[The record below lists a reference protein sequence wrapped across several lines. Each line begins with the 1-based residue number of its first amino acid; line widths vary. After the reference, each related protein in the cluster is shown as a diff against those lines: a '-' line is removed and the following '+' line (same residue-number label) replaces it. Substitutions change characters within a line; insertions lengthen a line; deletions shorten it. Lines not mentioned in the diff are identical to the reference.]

1 MWGILYMGEGYY
13 LGLDVGTNSVGM
25 AVTDTNYNL
34 CKYKGEPMWTSHVF
48 DGGELNEE
56 RRRHRTARRRL
67 NRRQQRVKLTQ
78 EIFAKEISKVD
89 ERFFIRLQESAL
101 YREDTSEN
109 DTYTIFVDEEY
120 TDIQYYKD
128 YPTIHHLLFELM
140 NSKEKHDVRL
150 VYLAISWLMAHR
162 GHFLSE
168 VSKNNME
175 QVLDFDLVY
184 DRFME
189 EVGEDKP
196 WETDKG
202 EFQKVLLEKKKITE
216 KEKLFYEL
224 LYDGKKP
231 KDKEEDEISKVAIIK
246 LLSGGK
252 VDLGALFLKKEYAEK
267 ISISLHMPQ
276 EDFEG
281 VLASLDEEAD
291 IIISM
296 KNLFDWAMLKD
307 VLAGKKCLSEAKIGV
322 YEQHKQ
328 DLKNLKLFVKK
339 YLPDQYRKIFKE
351 AGTDNYVAYSYQ
363 LSSVKEV
370 DQCKKKASKEVFCD
384 YIKKIVKNVQCDKE
398 DVEFYEDMMLRLE
411 LYSFMPKQVES
422 DNRVIPYQLYYQEL
436 KLILDNCVEYLPFL
450 KETDADGI
458 SGVDKLL
465 SIFEFRV
472 PYYVGPLR
480 ENSSEHAWIARKA
493 KGKIYPWN
501 FEDKVDLD
509 ASEQAFIDRMTNTCT
524 YLPEEKVIPK
534 YSLLYCK
541 YMVLNEINN
550 IKINGQPISVECKQ
564 EIFELF
570 KRYKK
575 VTRKKI
581 EDYLK
586 SNNYMTKED
595 QVTGIDIT
603 IKASL
608 KSYHEFKRLLE
619 NQALTE
625 GEVEQIIERLTYS
638 DDKKRVKRW
647 LTEHFSKLSKEDQE
661 YIVKLKYND
670 FGRLSKQFLSGIQAV
685 NKNTGELLTIMDALW
700 NTNDNL
706 MQILS
711 RGYTFIEVI
720 EKIGKEYYQK
730 YPMNTERLLKKMYVS
745 NTVKRQIYRT
755 LDLVKDVRKVMK
767 SDPDKIFVEM
777 AREKGEKGV
786 RTNSRRSQIQ
796 ELYKKFPKEEVREL
810 SLQLEGKSDY
820 ELQSETL
827 FLYFMQLGKCMYSDT
842 PLDIEK
848 LKTDIYNVDHIYP
861 QSKVKDDSL
870 SNKVLVLSE
879 INGDKSDDYPIKK
892 TIQEKMTSVWKML
905 LSRKMISEEKYK
917 RLVRVTKFTAEEKTN
932 FIQRQLVETRQSTK
946 AITVL
951 LKKMFPETEIV
962 YVKAGLVSEYRQ
974 EFGLVK
980 CRSVNDLHHAK
991 DAYLN
996 IVVGNVYHAKF
1007 TSKFFQIDQEYSI
1020 KTKTIFKYPVKD
1032 GEKIVWNGEQSIAQV
1047 KKVLSKNNV
1056 HYTRYAFK
1064 RKGGLFDQN
1073 PIKKDAG
1080 LIPRKKGLDTEK
1092 YGGYNKA
1099 TASFFLVVKYTE
1111 VVKKAKDEVMI
1122 VPIELMVEKLV
1133 LESENYARDYVRS
1146 AIAGIIN
1153 KKEQNVTNILFPLGL
1168 RPLKINTV
1176 FSFDGYLACLTK
1188 KGSRGRTIGCVS
1200 MMPLILD
1207 TKKEQYMKYLENF
1220 AKKKAKDTQYCIVA
1234 KYDKIT
1240 KEENMQYY
1248 EFFTRKLSENPYCK
1262 AFYSQYECMKNGKE
1276 KFYELTVEDQ
1286 AQVLLEILK
1295 LFKTGRTSFCNL
1307 LKIGGSPNAG
1317 AYEYSSKISNWK
1329 KIYTD
1334 VRIIDVAPS
1343 GFYEKVVSGNLLELL

>member
-1 MWGILYMGEGYY
+1 MGKKYY

-48 DGGELNEE
+48 DGGEPNDE
-56 RRRHRTARRRL
+56 RRGHRTGRRRL

-78 EIFAKEISKVD
+78 EIFAKEIAKVD

-101 YREDTSEN
+101 YREDTSGN
-109 DTYTIFVDEEY
+109 DAYTMFVDKEY
-120 TDIQYYKD
+120 TDIQYYID

-150 VYLAISWLMAHR
+150 VYLAIAWLMAHR

-175 QVLDFDLVY
+175 QVLDFDSVY

-189 EVGEDKP
+189 EVGDEKP

-202 EFQKVLLEKKKITE
+202 EFQRVLLENKKITE

-231 KDKEEDEISKVAIIK
+231 KDKEEDEISKASIIK

-252 VDLGALFLKKEYAEK
+252 VDLSTLFLKKEYAEK

-281 VLASLDEEAD
+281 ILAFLDEEAD
-291 IIISM
+291 VIISM
-296 KNLFDWAMLKD
+296 KNLYDWAMLKNI
-307 VLAGKKCLSEAKIGV
+307 LAGKKRLSVSEAKVGV

-328 DLKNLKLFVKK
+328 DLANLKLFIKK

-363 LSSVKEV
+363 LSSVKDV
-370 DQCKKKASKEVFCD
+370 NQCKKKASKEVFCD
-384 YIKKIVKNVQCDKE
+384 YIKKIVKNVQCDAE
-398 DVEFYEDMMLRLE
+398 DMEFYEDMMLRLE

-458 SGVDKLL
+458 NGVEKLL

-480 ENSSEHAWIARKA
+480 KDNSEHAWIIRKA

-501 FEDKVDLD
+501 FEEKVDLD
-509 ASEQAFIDRMTNTCT
+509 ASEQAFIDKMTNTCT
-524 YLPEEKVIPK
+524 YLPSEKVMPK
-534 YSLLYCK
+534 HSLLYCK

-619 NQALTE
+619 KQLLTE
-625 GEVEQIIERLTYS
+625 GEVEQVIERLTYS

-647 LTEHFSKLSKEDQE
+647 LAEHFSKLSKEDQE

-670 FGRLSKQFLSGIQAV
+670 FGRLSRKFLSGIKAV
-685 NKNTGELLTIMDALW
+685 NKSTGELLTIMDALW

-720 EKIGKEYYQK
+720 EEIGEEYYQK
-730 YPMNTERLLKKMYVS
+730 YPMNTERMLEEMYVS

-755 LDLVKDVRKVMK
+755 LDLVKDVRKVMG

-777 AREKGEKGV
+777 AREKGEEGV

-796 ELYKKFPKEEVREL
+796 EVYKQFPKEEVREL
-810 SLQLEGKSDY
+810 SLQLEGKSDH

-827 FLYFMQLGKCMYSDT
+827 FLYFMQLGRCMYSGV

-848 LKTDIYNVDHIYP
+848 LKTTIYNVDHIYP

-870 SNKVLVLSE
+870 SNKVLVLSK
-879 INGDKSDDYPIKK
+879 INGDKSDEYPINN
-892 TIQEKMTSVWKML
+892 TIQEKMTPFWKML

-917 RLVRVTKFTAEEKTN
+917 RLVRVTKFTPEEKRN

-962 YVKAGLVSEYRQ
+962 YVKAGLVSDYRH

-996 IVVGNVYHAKF
+996 IIVGNVYHTKF
-1007 TSKFFQIDQEYSI
+1007 TSKFFRIDQDYSI

-1032 GEKIVWNGEQSIAQV
+1032 GEQIVWNGEQSIAQV

-1073 PIKKDAG
+1073 PLKKSAG

-1092 YGGYNKA
+1092 YGGYNKS
-1099 TASFFLVVKYTE
+1099 TASFFLLVKYTE
-1111 VVKKAKDEVMI
+1111 VVKKAKDEVML

-1133 LESENYARDYVRS
+1133 LQSEEYAMGYVRC

-1153 KKEQNVTNILFPLGL
+1153 KKEQNVTNISFQLGL

-1176 FSFDGYLACLTK
+1176 FSFDGYRACLTK
-1188 KGSRGRTIGCVS
+1188 KGSGGQKIGCVS

-1220 AKKKAKDTQYCIVA
+1220 AKKKAKDTQYGIIA
-1234 KYDKIT
+1234 EYDKIT
-1240 KEENMQYY
+1240 KEENMEYY
-1248 EFFTRKLSENPYCK
+1248 QFFMRKLNENPYRK
-1262 AFYSQYECMKNGKE
+1262 AFYSQYKCMQNGKE

-1295 LFKTGRTSFCNL
+1295 LFKTGRTSPCNF
-1307 LKIGGSPNAG
+1307 LKIGGSLNAG
-1317 AYEYSSKISNWK
+1317 VYEYSSKISNWK
-1329 KIYTD
+1329 KNYTD

-1343 GFYEKVVSGNLLELL
+1343 GFYEKVSSGNLLELL